1 MELSEGW
8 RAAVADDRVRRVY
21 ADASFDDGAWEPV
34 AVPGHWRSVPAF
46 AGTDGPL
53 LYRARFGAAA
63 PVEGRRAWLTCD
75 GIFYQADVW
84 LDGGYLGD
92 TEGYFVP
99 HTFEV
104 TDALRDRAEHVL
116 AVEVACSPSRN
127 PGSRRNLTGA
137 FQWGDHVDPA
147 WNPGGIWRPVRL
159 AETGPVRIAALRMV
173 CREASA
179 ERAVVALRAVLDSD
193 AARRVRL
200 RTEIGPHD
208 HEHDQPLAAGPNEV
222 NWTVTVERPERWWPW
237 VLGSPTLHAA
247 RVAVLAAG
255 AEGDDGDDGDDPGTL
270 SDERRLRTG
279 LRSVRVRRGVW
290 SVNGERLFVKGTALG
305 PTRPDLAHATSAQV
319 RADVDAA
326 LDLGLDLVR
335 VHAHVARPELY
346 DAADEAGVLVW
357 QDMPLHGPYARGI
370 RRQAARQAAA
380 LVDLLG
386 HHPAVALWCGHDQP
400 GAPPTRIGGD
410 ALAAAVRS
418 TAARGVPTWNRRVL
432 DGSVRRA
439 LQRADDSRP
448 VLAGTDPYPWL
459 GWHQGDERELPAV
472 ARTLPRLVRFVDS
485 LGAPAVPSGAGAD
498 FARPEDWPD
507 LDWDRLAAHHGLEP
521 AVMSARVPAAA
532 YATFAAWR
540 DATQRYQAELLRREV
555 EELRRLKYRPTG
567 GFVQYRLADADPGI
581 TASIL
586 DHERRP
592 KAGYAALAAACA
604 PVVVVADRLPAA
616 VTVGQ
621 ALAADVH
628 VVSDRREPIAG
639 AEVTASLS
647 WPGGRHR
654 WRWRGD
660 VGPDACVRVGTL
672 QAVVPEPDGPGPL
685 RLDLELCLPGGAVV
699 TNEYAAT
706 VAFRSPDRRS
716 RPPL

>member
-21 ADASFDDGAWEPV
+21 ADAPFDDGGWEPV

-53 LYRARFGAAA
+53 LYRARFAA
-63 PVEGRRAWLTCD
+63 PAPSEERRAWLTCE

-84 LDGGYLGD
+84 LDGAYLGD

-99 HTFEV
+99 HAFEV
-104 TDALRDRAEHVL
+104 SDALRDRAEHVL
-116 AVEVACSPSRN
+116 AVEVACSASRD

-147 WNPGGIWRPVRL
+147 WNPGGIWRPVLL
-159 AETGPVRIAALRMV
+159 AETGPVRIASLRMV

-179 ERAVVALRAVLDSD
+179 ERAVVAVRAVLDSD

-200 RTEIGPHD
+200 RTEVGVHD
-208 HEHDQPLAAGPNEV
+208 HEHDQSLAAGPNEV
-222 NWTVTVERPERWWPW
+222 NWTVTVERPERWWPRA
-237 VLGSPTLHAA
+237 LGAPTLHAA
-247 RVAVLAAG
+247 RVAVLTEDG
-255 AEGDDGDDGDDPGTL
+255 AL

-290 SVNGERLFVKGTALG
+290 SVNGERLFVKGTAVG
-305 PTRPDLAHATSAQV
+305 PTRPALADATPAQV

-346 DAADEAGVLVW
+346 DAADEAGLLVW
-357 QDMPLHGPYARGI
+357 QDMPLLGPYARGI

-380 LVDLLG
+380 LVDHLG

-400 GAPPTRIGGD
+400 AAPPAAVGGD
-410 ALAAAVRS
+410 ALAGAVRS
-418 TAARGVPTWNRRVL
+418 TAARAVPSWNRSVL

-439 LQRADDSRP
+439 LQRADGSRP
-448 VLAGTDPYPWL
+448 VLAGTDPDPWL
-459 GWHQGDERELPAV
+459 GWHQGDERELPGV
-472 ARTLPRLVRFVDS
+472 ARTLPRLVRFVDTV
-485 LGAPAVPSGAGAD
+485 GAPAVPSGAGAA
-498 FARPEDWPD
+498 FARPDDWPD

-521 AVMSARVPAAA
+521 AVMAARVPPAA

-567 GFVQYRLADADPGI
+567 GFVQYRLADAGPGI
-581 TASIL
+581 SWSVL

-604 PVVVVADRLPAA
+604 PVVVVADRLPAS

-628 VVSDRREPIAG
+628 VVSDRREPIAA
-639 AEVTASLS
+639 AEVTATLS
-647 WPGGRHR
+647 WPGGHHR

-685 RLDLELCLPGGAVV
+685 RLDLELRLPGGAVV

-706 VAFRSPDRRS
+706 VAS
-716 RPPL
+716 RPR